1 MTPDPF
7 FHLPGLRDR
16 LTPAANSEL
25 RLTPEVLAVWDQRAR
40 ESGRS
45 ENWRLPDHQREASRR
60 TILGDR
66 DTTQDLWVYA
76 YGSLMWDPG
85 IHFSE
90 VRLADLEGHQ
100 RRFTYKITVG
110 RGSPE
115 HPALMLSLEGQAG
128 RCRGLAFRIPADSVN
143 SESEILW
150 RREMLR
156 GGYCPAI
163 LPMTTPQ
170 GDISALVFASNPS
183 HPEYVGELPL
193 IETAAIIASACGPLG
208 TNRAYLEQLATQL
221 ATLDIDDGYVD
232 ELLGQV
238 RAGGGNCVDSLG
250 VRLQI

>member
-1 MTPDPF
+1 
-7 FHLPGLRDR
+7 
-16 LTPAANSEL
+16 
-25 RLTPEVLAVWDQRAR
+25 
-40 ESGRS
+40 
-45 ENWRLPDHQREASRR
+45 
-60 TILGDR
+60 
-66 DTTQDLWVYA
+66 
-76 YGSLMWDPG
+76 MWDPG

-90 VRLADLEGHQ
+90 VRLADLEGYQ

-110 RGSPE
+110 RGSPQ
-115 HPALMLSLEGQAG
+115 HPALMLSLERQAG
-128 RCRGLAFRIPADSVN
+128 CCRGLAFRIAAESVN

-156 GGYCPAI
+156 GGYRPAV

-193 IETAAIIASACGPLG
+193 FETAAIIASACGPLG

-221 ATLDIDDGYVD
+221 AALDIDDGYVD

-250 VRLQI
+250 VRR